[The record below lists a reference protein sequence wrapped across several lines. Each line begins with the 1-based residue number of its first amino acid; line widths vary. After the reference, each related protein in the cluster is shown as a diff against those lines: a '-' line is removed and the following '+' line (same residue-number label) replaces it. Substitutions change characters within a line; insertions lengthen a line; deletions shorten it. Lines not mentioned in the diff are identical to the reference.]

1 VSVDDGGAVT
11 CDLAGHTTLTT
22 SLYLFT
28 EADGAVQQRFV
39 DVPPFSGSVR
49 VSA

>member
-1 VSVDDGGAVT
+1 VT
-11 CDLAGHTTLTT
+11 ADLAGETTLTT

-28 EADGAVQQRFV
+28 EQDGHIQQRFV

-49 VSA
+49 VTA